1 MSLAERDVV
10 LRELMDDPDC
20 DPEQLRATLRRFDT
34 INRLGIYK
42 RAESHF
48 NNSEFAAQGLPTP
61 GELKLLEPFRAELP
75 GQRLCQPPE
84 PGLARDIAVIARD
97 RHEACDR

>member
-34 INRLGIYK
+34 INRLVSGWGAVYRTRVRPYLTALD
-42 RAESHF
+42 RAAPACSI
-48 NNSEFAAQGLPTP
+48 SGAA
-61 GELKLLEPFRAELP
+61 A
-75 GQRLCQPPE
+75 
-84 PGLARDIAVIARD
+84 AM
-97 RHEACDR
+97 